1 MEFRHER
8 EMLEPARHW
17 LESRGMMTKAE
28 FANPWG
34 ICDLVGCSLS
44 PQNVSS
50 RLALRQRRPIGP
62 PLRIAV
68 LRRIPDSETGRTVTL
83 RKLEKDFGGLIG
95 RDAIAGEVDRLVSG
109 RFVRVTARGS
119 FQRLDGWFPLHDRL
133 VTVELKLSR
142 ISEALRQAVANR
154 ELTHESYA
162 AFPMSVAQRL
172 LGRKDRAEFE
182 RVGVGILGLTRRKCR
197 VLFEARRA
205 GDPRDV
211 VPQMHCVERF
221 WRTHVRG
228 N

>member
-1 MEFRHER
+1 MEFRLEH

-17 LESRGMMTKAE
+17 LESCGMMTKAE

-34 ICDLVGCSLS
+34 VCDLVGCSLS
-44 PQNVSS
+44 PQNVSH

-62 PLRIAV
+62 ALRIAV
-68 LRRIPDSETGRTVTL
+68 LTRIPDSETGRTVTL
-83 RKLEKDFGGLIG
+83 RRLEKDFGGLIG
-95 RDAIAGEVDRLVSG
+95 KGAIATEVDRLVSG

-119 FQRLDGWFPLHDRL
+119 FQRLDGWFPLHERL

-142 ISEALRQAVANR
+142 ISEVLRQAVANR

-172 LGRKDRAEFE
+172 LGRKDRARFD
-182 RVGVGILGLTRRKCR
+182 RVGVGILGLTKRSCR
-197 VLFEARRA
+197 VLLEARRA
-205 GDPRDV
+205 GDLPDAV
-211 VPQMHCVERF
+211 AQMHCVERF
-221 WRTHVRG
+221 WRTRVRG